1 MGWTSRGRSGES
13 VDDVISL
20 TLSGGLL
27 SDALVCSCRHQKCRT
42 CCRQLK
48 NLSNV
53 VKNRAVQVGRHGSA
67 FRELQLLMLPLEDIL

>member
-1 MGWTSRGRSGES
+1 M
-13 VDDVISL
+13 SL
-20 TLSGGLL
+20 PMMS
-27 SDALVCSCRHQKCRT
+27 SACVSADALVCARRHQRCRT

-67 FRELQLLMLPLEDIL
+67 FRELQLLMLPLEDVL

>member
-1 MGWTSRGRSGES
+1 MS

-20 TLSGGLL
+20 RQCR
-27 SDALVCSCRHQKCRT
+27 DALVCSCRHQKCRT

-67 FRELQLLMLPLEDIL
+67 FRELQLLMLPLDDVL